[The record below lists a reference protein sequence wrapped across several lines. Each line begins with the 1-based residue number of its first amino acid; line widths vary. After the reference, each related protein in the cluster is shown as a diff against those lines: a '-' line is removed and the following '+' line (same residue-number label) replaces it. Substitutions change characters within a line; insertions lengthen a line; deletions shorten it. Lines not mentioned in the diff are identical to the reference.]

1 MIILLSNDD
10 GIDSDGL
17 SALAQHLAPLGQIWT
32 VAPAQVQ
39 NAMSRALTLHRPLRI
54 TQQGP
59 RLFAVDGTPSD
70 CVNIAIHGI
79 LPEAP
84 ALVVSGINKGPN
96 LGDDITYSGTVAAAF
111 EAAIHGIPALAV
123 SLACRRDFRFDP
135 AAAFTARLAAAVLQ
149 QGMLPRTLLNVNV
162 PDTRGAPVSQHAI
175 TRQGRCRYDHTPV
188 ECLDPRG
195 GRFCWIGG
203 SDVAFE
209 DIPGSDADAVQR
221 NLVSITPITTDVTHE
236 AALKTLTTMRL
247 AP

>member
-17 SALAQHLAPLGQIWT
+17 TALARHLAPLGEIWT

-54 TQQGP
+54 TEQGP
-59 RLFAVDGTPSD
+59 RRFAVDGTPSD

-79 LPEAP
+79 LPGPP

-135 AAAFTARLAAAVLQ
+135 AAAFTTQLATEVLQ
-149 QGMLPRTLLNVNV
+149 RGMLPRTLLNVNV
-162 PDTRGAPVSQHAI
+162 PDTSGAPVSQYAI

-188 ECLDPRG
+188 ECRDPRG

-203 SDVAFE
+203 NEVSFE
-209 DIPGSDADAVQR
+209 DMPGSDANAVLR
-221 NLVSITPITTDVTHE
+221 NLVSITPITTDVTHD
-236 AALKTLTTMRL
+236 AALEKLKTMRL
-247 AP
+247 SP